1 LALNYLEVSNV
12 KKSLLFVFLLS
23 LSIPLTAGDDFCGIR
38 NNSFR
43 AGENITLVVFYNALG
58 LYVNAGTANF
68 TVTQEKMF
76 NKPVYHVVGTGTTN
90 SKYDWIF
97 KVRDRY
103 ETYIDTATLRPYKFI
118 RNVDEGGY
126 KKYENITFNQ
136 TANTAITT
144 KGVYK
149 VPNCIQDVISA
160 VYYARNIDFNRYKVG
175 DRIPFAM
182 FLDNEVYNM
191 YIRYMGKETIKTRYG
206 TFRAIKFKP
215 LLVKGTLF
223 EGGEKMTVY
232 VSDDANKVP
241 LRIESPLIVGS
252 VKVDLMSYQNLR
264 HPMTSLISFR

>member
-1 LALNYLEVSNV
+1 M
-12 KKSLLFVFLLS
+12 KKSLLFVLLIS
-23 LSIPLTAGDDFCGIR
+23 VSVSLTAGDDFCSIR
-38 NNSFR
+38 NNSFS
-43 AGENITLVVFYNALG
+43 AGENISLVVFYNALG

-68 TVTQEKMF
+68 TVTTERLN
-76 NKPVYHVVGTGTTN
+76 NKPVYHIIGTGVTN

-103 ETYIDTATLRPYKFI
+103 ETYIDTTTLRPYKFI

-126 KKYENITFNQ
+126 KKYENITFNH
-136 TANTAITT
+136 TANTALSTQ
-144 KGVYK
+144 GVYK
-149 VPNCIQDVISA
+149 VPNCIQDVVSSM
-160 VYYARNIDFNRYKVG
+160 YYSRNIDFNKYKAG
-175 DRIPFAM
+175 DKIPFTI

-191 YIRYMGKETIKTRYG
+191 YIRYQGKEIIKTRYG
-206 TFRAIKFKP
+206 KFRAIVFKP

-241 LRIESPLIVGS
+241 LRIESPLLVGS

-264 HPMTSLISFR
+264 YPLTSLISFR